1 MKEKDAEM
9 STLMSKLTLKNNLD
23 KEDSEEAVE
32 SVVVVEK
39 RDTDTDKE
47 NKEEAEEGDEYPR
60 IHLSGGYF
68 FKYVMEVG

>member
-47 NKEEAEEGDEYPR
+47 NKEEAEDGDEYTSKGPVR
-60 IHLSGGYF
+60 
-68 FKYVMEVG
+68 